1 MRIEKEYRQL
11 EDVEEVHIYDIKEQ
25 ELFQH
30 VPQEYDMFYTPFE
43 KTLNYLSNDL
53 DIFVP
58 VNDGSDFIVHR
69 LGLSALTRG
78 DIKQSDVAGRLLSKT
93 SPGFYSVLKE
103 PLKEVYE
110 THETKNMRF
119 YSRFW
124 GRGEVGHN
132 AYNLCYKLL
141 PQARTSTKHQA

>member
-1 MRIEKEYRQL
+1 MRIEKTYRQL
-11 EDVEEVHIYDIKEQ
+11 EDTEEVHIYDITEE
-25 ELFQH
+25 ELYRQ

-58 VNDGSDFIVHR
+58 IDEGNDFIIHR

-78 DIKQSDVAGRLLSKT
+78 KIKQSDVAGRLLSKS
-93 SPGFYSVLKE
+93 SPGFYQVLKE

-110 THETKNMRF
+110 THETKQMRF
-119 YSRFW
+119 YYHFNEKLARFSN
-124 GRGEVGHN
+124 VKFV
-132 AYNLCYKLL
+132 YYMVFF
-141 PQARTSTKHQA
+141 